1 MAALR
6 SRNAVLLYKEEVT
19 EGVDPTPTAGTDAV
33 LVEDVSLDFN
43 PTIVQTN
50 EVTGSLDSRGPIT
63 GGMTASLGFSVYM
76 KGSGAAGTAP
86 EFGEMLKACGW
97 GETVTGT
104 AVPASPEALGTG
116 ASQTAATL
124 GTSAGATDD
133 QYNGMPVDFTSAV
146 TGSGFISDYVGSS
159 KLATLTDDLGAVLT
173 ATSNYQIPVNV
184 LYTPASA
191 SIPTGT
197 LYLYMDGV
205 RYILVG
211 NRGSGSF
218 TLTSGQPG
226 KIQFN
231 FTGLFSSKADAAVP
245 TATYDTTRPPIW
257 KNGRALIDRYA
268 SAMAAMSVD
277 WGSALTNPDNPN
289 ALEGFDPA
297 IITRRAMTG
306 SCDPMETLVATRD
319 VMTAFRNGTQ
329 QIVHARFGAL
339 AGNRIGLTIPAA
351 FYTNQTPGDRDGV
364 ATVTV
369 PFSCVGEDSGAY
381 LCFY

>member
-1 MAALR
+1 
-6 SRNAVLLYKEEVT
+6 
-19 EGVDPTPTAGTDAV
+19 
-33 LVEDVSLDFN
+33 
-43 PTIVQTN
+43 
-50 EVTGSLDSRGPIT
+50 
-63 GGMTASLGFSVYM
+63 
-76 KGSGAAGTAP
+76 
-86 EFGEMLKACGW
+86 
-97 GETVTGT
+97 
-104 AVPASPEALGTG
+104 
-116 ASQTAATL
+116 
-124 GTSAGATDD
+124 
-133 QYNGMPVDFTSAV
+133 
-146 TGSGFISDYVGSS
+146 SGFISDYVGSS
-159 KLATLTDDLGAVLT
+159 KLAALTDDLGAALT
-173 ATSNYQIPVNV
+173 ATSNYQIPINV
-184 LYTPASA
+184 LYTPASV

-218 TLTSGQPG
+218 ALTSGQPG

-231 FTGLFSSKADAAVP
+231 FTGLFSSKADAGVP
-245 TATYDTTRPPIW
+245 AATYDSTRPPIW

-277 WGSALTNPDNPN
+277 WGNALTNPDNPN

-329 QIVHARFGAL
+329 QIVHAQFGSV